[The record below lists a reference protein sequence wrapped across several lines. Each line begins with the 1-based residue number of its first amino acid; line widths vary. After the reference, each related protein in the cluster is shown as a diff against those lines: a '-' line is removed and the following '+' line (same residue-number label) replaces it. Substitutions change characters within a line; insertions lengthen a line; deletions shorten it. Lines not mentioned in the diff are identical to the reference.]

1 MGSLLHSRKFWIA
14 VFGLLQTILFQFLP
28 DFPPTV
34 WQAIDVLVMVVIAAI
49 AWEDAAEKGNKRTE
63 YLLAKLELD
72 CTEKDTLDGE

>member
-63 YLLAKLELD
+63 YLLAKLD

>member
-1 MGSLLHSRKFWIA
+1 MSSLLHSRKFWIA

-63 YLLAKLELD
+63 YLLAKLD